1 MAQQRRRSPEDK
13 ASEIKNRMCIFA
25 GVRSIKYLFENSA
38 FFKPNMRERFGA
50 SSIITCIVINRILNQ
65 ILGYQRQ
72 IERRTQQIDKNTQEI
87 KRQVI
92 KGVGE
97 DRALDNYVN

>member
-1 MAQQRRRSPEDK
+1 MMAQQRRRSPEDK
-13 ASEIKNRMCIFA
+13 ASEIK
-25 GVRSIKYLFENSA
+25 
-38 FFKPNMRERFGA
+38 
-50 SSIITCIVINRILNQ
+50 NRILNQ